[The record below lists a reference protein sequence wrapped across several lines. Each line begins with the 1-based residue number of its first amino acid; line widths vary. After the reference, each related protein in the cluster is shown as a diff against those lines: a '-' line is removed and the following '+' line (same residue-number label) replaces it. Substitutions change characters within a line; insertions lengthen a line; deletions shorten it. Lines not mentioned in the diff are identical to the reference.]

1 MPHNNVKKFR
11 KKCNVSNISG
21 KWLTEASQ
29 QQTCQREI
37 EHLSEERDKN
47 CYPSSMY
54 TCMYVC
60 IYTAYMHNAHHIVP
74 MIYLCMLPLFIIQL
88 FRYTLSMLLF
98 KSPYHIPLSKMALGG
113 SCTFAVCKSFIPASR
128 PLVPDSNHA
137 YSSSQGQTKPHCCHH
152 QLNLLKP

>member
-74 MIYLCMLPLFIIQL
+74 MIYLCMLPLYYYTIIQI
-88 FRYTLSMLLF
+88 YTINVTIQ
-98 KSPYHIPLSKMALGG
+98 KPLSYTIVQNGIGRVMH
-113 SCTFAVCKSFIPASR
+113 I
-128 PLVPDSNHA
+128 
-137 YSSSQGQTKPHCCHH
+137 CC
-152 QLNLLKP
+152 L

>member
-1 MPHNNVKKFR
+1 MQCFKYKWKMADRGFSTTNMSEGNRTSKWR
-11 KKCNVSNISG
+11 KRQE
-21 KWLTEASQ
+21 L
-29 QQTCQREI
+29 
-37 EHLSEERDKN
+37 LSIIQV
-47 CYPSSMY
+47 Y
-54 TCMYVC
+54 MYVC